1 MLSLCMYVH
10 EGLCFQYTALRN
22 HRSVPQQTT
31 SYATGQTACLHKW
44 PLKVMVMFLLV
55 DGRDVLHWCVFVW
68 ICMVQW
74 CKCMV

>member
-1 MLSLCMYVH
+1 MFSLCMCVH
-10 EGLCFQYTALRN
+10 DGLCFQYTALGS

-31 SYATGQTACLHKW
+31 SYATDCVYLHKW
-44 PLKVMVMFLLV
+44 PLQVMVMFLLV